1 MTGIVV
7 AARFIE
13 ESPSTTSFAG
23 DPSFPG
29 FRARVAKLLRQRK
42 APMSPQ
48 ESPTRDPIDGLL
60 AEAPPSD
67 LSEYTWD
74 DSETQRLEPHA
85 AEARGEGAL
94 LGSERSIKDDI
105 GRFVDTLIQTGL
117 VPETEVR
124 ALAATFLPGAQV
136 RGVEPLTAE
145 LIRLGKLTPYQAAAI
160 RQGKTKGLSIGDYF
174 VLDKIG
180 SGGMGLVLKACHRQR
195 TRIVALKLLPPSFSR
210 DRAAV
215 IRFRR
220 EAAAVAKFRH
230 PNIVAS
236 IDSGETHGLLFLVME
251 FVNGRDLARTVK
263 EKGPLSVAQT
273 IDCIIQAAR
282 GLQEAHDHGIIHRD
296 IKPANL
302 LLDSS
307 GTVKVLDLG
316 LARVN
321 QQQEMVAT
329 SGSELDL
336 TVSGSIVGTV
346 DYMSPEQ
353 AYDPRMADGRSDIYS
368 LGCTLHYLL
377 TGKAPFGGQTF
388 MERLLGHRERPVPS
402 LRTARRD
409 VSEALDATFRMLLAK
424 APEDRPQ
431 TMAAVITELQEC
443 RKSKSGKASR
453 RLMVFDDR
461 DEKTRERESTYQ
473 IAKPMSEPAAPKSEA
488 LSTVFVRSRSSSND
502 QPGRQGSNK
511 SRETWQMAVMMLILA
526 ILFILGWYM
535 FR

>member
-1 MTGIVV
+1 
-7 AARFIE
+7 
-13 ESPSTTSFAG
+13 
-23 DPSFPG
+23 
-29 FRARVAKLLRQRK
+29 
-42 APMSPQ
+42 MSPQ
-48 ESPTRDPIDGLL
+48 ESPTRDPTDGLL
-60 AEAPPSD
+60 AETPPSD

-74 DSETQRLEPHA
+74 DSETERFEPQA
-85 AEARGEGAL
+85 GLSRGEAGGVA
-94 LGSERSIKDDI
+94 SERSIVLDVD
-105 GRFVDTLIQTGL
+105 RFVATLTRTGL
-117 VPETEVR
+117 VAEGEIR
-124 ALAATFLPGAQV
+124 AVCARLFPGSQSRA
-136 RGVEPLTAE
+136 VEPLIAE
-145 LIRLGKLTPYQAAAI
+145 LIRAGKLTPYQAAAI
-160 RQGKTKGLSIGDYF
+160 RQGKTKGLSIGDYI

-180 SGGMGLVLKACHRQR
+180 SGGMGLVFKARHRQR

-220 EAAAVAKFRH
+220 EASAVAKFRH
-230 PNIVAS
+230 PNIVAA
-236 IDSGETHGLLFLVME
+236 IDSGETHGLLYLVME
-251 FVNGRDLARTVK
+251 FVSGRDLARTVK
-263 EKGPLSVAQT
+263 EKGPMSVAQT

-282 GLQEAHDHGIIHRD
+282 GLQEAHDHGIVHRD

-307 GTVKVLDLG
+307 GTIKVLDLG

-321 QQQEMVAT
+321 QQQELAA
-329 SGSELDL
+329 SGGSELDL

-377 TGKAPFGGQTF
+377 TGKAPYGGQTF

-409 VSEALDATFRMLLAK
+409 VSAALDATFRMLMAK

-431 TMAAVITELQEC
+431 TMAAVITELLEC
-443 RKSKSGKASR
+443 RKPQRGKTSR
-453 RLMVFDDR
+453 PLMVFDDR
-461 DEKTRERESTYQ
+461 DEKTRERDATYQ
-473 IAKPMSEPAAPKSEA
+473 IATPQSDPAMPKSEV
-488 LSTVFVRSRSSSND
+488 LSNVFVRSRSRSSD
-502 QPGRQGSNK
+502 EVDRLEDAK
-511 SRETWQMAVMMLILA
+511 SRETWQLAVTLVIVAIVLIV
-526 ILFILGWYM
+526 GWWF

>member
-1 MTGIVV
+1 
-7 AARFIE
+7 
-13 ESPSTTSFAG
+13 
-23 DPSFPG
+23 
-29 FRARVAKLLRQRK
+29 
-42 APMSPQ
+42 MSPQ
-48 ESPTRDPIDGLL
+48 ESPTRDPTEGVLS
-60 AEAPPSD
+60 ETPPSD

-74 DSETQRLEPHA
+74 DSETERHEPHSV
-85 AEARGEGAL
+85 ESRGERA
-94 LGSERSIKDDI
+94 SVVSDRPVVDDI

-117 VPETEVR
+117 VPEAEVR
-124 ALAATFLPGAQV
+124 RLSARFFSGDNDRA
-136 RGVEPLTAE
+136 VEPFAAE
-145 LIRLGKLTPYQAAAI
+145 LIRAGKLTPYQAAAI
-160 RQGKTKGLSIGDYF
+160 RQGKTKGLSIGDYI

-180 SGGMGLVLKACHRQR
+180 SGGMGLVLKARHRQR

-220 EAAAVAKFRH
+220 EASAVAKFRH
-230 PNIVAS
+230 PNIVAA
-236 IDSGETHGLLFLVME
+236 IDSGETHGLLYLVME

-263 EKGPLSVAQT
+263 EKGPLSIPQT

-282 GLQEAHDHGIIHRD
+282 GLQEAHDHGIVHRD

-302 LLDSS
+302 LLDPS

-321 QQQEMVAT
+321 QQQELVAT

-353 AYDPRMADGRSDIYS
+353 AYDPRLADGRSDIYS

-377 TGKAPFGGQTF
+377 TGKAPYGGETF

-402 LRTARRD
+402 LRAARNDVTA
-409 VSEALDATFRMLLAK
+409 ALDATFRMLLAK

-431 TMAAVITELQEC
+431 TMAAVITELEEC
-443 RKSKSGKASR
+443 RKSKSAKASR
-453 RLMVFDDR
+453 PLIVFDDR
-461 DEKTRERESTYQ
+461 SEKAREPESIYPVAQPQGPPDTP
-473 IAKPMSEPAAPKSEA
+473 KPEA
-488 LSTVFVRSRSSSND
+488 LSSVFVRSRSSSND
-502 QPGRQGSNK
+502 RPARDK
-511 SRETWQMAVMMLILA
+511 EACRSRENRQLAVGHVDPGDRCDLGLVHVQIASLA
-526 ILFILGWYM
+526 GTP
-535 FR
+535 